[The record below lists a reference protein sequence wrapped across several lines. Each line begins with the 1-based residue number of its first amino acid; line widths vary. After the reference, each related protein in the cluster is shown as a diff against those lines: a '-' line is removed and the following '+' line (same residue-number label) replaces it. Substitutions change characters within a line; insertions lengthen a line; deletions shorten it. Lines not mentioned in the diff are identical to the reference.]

1 MASAIATFLDFVR
14 WAAGL
19 FGLGKAD
26 RVAQGEA
33 LGKAETTSKD
43 ALQELANVKAASDAR
58 NSVSNDADAILH
70 DSANTG
76 PVKQ

>member
-1 MASAIATFLDFVR
+1 MGAAIAAILNFAMWV
-14 WAAGL
+14 AGL